1 MKMKF
6 RSLPLAACAIICL
19 QSAAAVRGV
28 DQIFTNEKFV
38 TVDDRFRIAQALAVR
53 GERIGAV
60 GADAEIEKLKS
71 ATTQVIDLKRR
82 TVFTTN
88 LVSTVRED

>member
-1 MKMKF
+1 MIDYRRKRAGKEMKMKF

-38 TVDDRFRIAQALAVR
+38 TVDDR
-53 GERIGAV
+53 
-60 GADAEIEKLKS
+60 LKS